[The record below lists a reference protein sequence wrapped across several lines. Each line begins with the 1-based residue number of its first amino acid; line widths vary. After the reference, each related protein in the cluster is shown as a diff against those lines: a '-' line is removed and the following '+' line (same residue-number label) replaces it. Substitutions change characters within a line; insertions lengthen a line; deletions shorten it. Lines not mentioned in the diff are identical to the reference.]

1 MRKEDR
7 AMRVLKSLEQMG
19 TKEFVPSISPVKA
32 KIIANIVKKHKPKKI
47 LEIGTLYG
55 YSAILMAN
63 LLDDYTE
70 DSVGAV
76 VTIEIDKTVAEI
88 AKKNIEAAGLL
99 SKVDII
105 VGDAL
110 EVIPKLSGKFD
121 LLFIDATKEEYL
133 SYLERAEKYLVTGAV
148 VISDNVGIFEK
159 QMLNYLEYVR
169 NPGRYRSQT
178 IQTKLEFTE
187 GVGDAIELS
196 IRIAYS

>member
-1 MRKEDR
+1 
-7 AMRVLKSLEQMG
+7 MRVLKSLEEMA
-19 TKEFVPSISPVKA
+19 TKEFVPSIGPVKA

-88 AKKNIEAAGLL
+88 AKKNLEAAGLL

-148 VISDNVGIFEK
+148 VLADNVGIFEK

-196 IRIAYS
+196 IRIV

>member
-148 VISDNVGIFEK
+148 VLADNVGIFEK

-196 IRIAYS
+196 IRIV

>member
-1 MRKEDR
+1 
-7 AMRVLKSLEQMG
+7 MRVLKSLEEMG
-19 TKEFVPSISPVKA
+19 TKEFVPSIGPVKA

-88 AKKNIEAAGLL
+88 AKKNLEAAGLL

-110 EVIPKLSGKFD
+110 EVIPKLGGKFD
-121 LLFIDATKEEYL
+121 LLFIDGIQERYL
-133 SYLERAEKYLVTGAV
+133 A
-148 VISDNVGIFEK
+148 
-159 QMLNYLEYVR
+159 
-169 NPGRYRSQT
+169 P
-178 IQTKLEFTE
+178 
-187 GVGDAIELS
+187 DAIELS
-196 IRIAYS
+196 NRIV

>member
-1 MRKEDR
+1 
-7 AMRVLKSLEQMG
+7 MRVLKSLEEMG
-19 TKEFVPSISPVKA
+19 TKESVPSIGPVKA

-88 AKKNIEAAGLL
+88 AKKNLEAAGLL

-148 VISDNVGIFEK
+148 VISDNVGIIEK

-196 IRIAYS
+196 IRIV

>member
-1 MRKEDR
+1 
-7 AMRVLKSLEQMG
+7 
-19 TKEFVPSISPVKA
+19 
-32 KIIANIVKKHKPKKI
+32 
-47 LEIGTLYG
+47 
-55 YSAILMAN
+55 MAN

-105 VGDAL
+105 VGAL

-148 VISDNVGIFEK
+148 VLADNVGIFEK

-196 IRIAYS
+196 IRIV

>member
-1 MRKEDR
+1 
-7 AMRVLKSLEQMG
+7 MRVLNALEEMG
-19 TKEFVPSISPVKA
+19 TKEFVPSIGPVKA
-32 KIIANIVKKHKPKKI
+32 RIIANIVKKHKPKKI

-133 SYLERAEKYLVTGAV
+133 SYLECAEKYLVTGAV
-148 VISDNVGIFEK
+148 VLADNVGIFEK

-196 IRIAYS
+196 IRIV

>member
-1 MRKEDR
+1 
-7 AMRVLKSLEQMG
+7 MRVLKSLDEMG
-19 TKEFVPSISPVKA
+19 TKEFVPSIGPVKA
-32 KIIANIVKKHKPKKI
+32 KIIVNIVKKHKPKRI

-63 LLDDYTE
+63 LLDDDTE

-76 VTIEIDKTVAEI
+76 VTIEIDKTVAEM

-148 VISDNVGIFEK
+148 VLADNVGIFEK

-169 NPGRYRSQT
+169 NTGRYRSQT

-187 GVGDAIELS
+187 DVSDEIELS
-196 IRIAYS
+196 IRIV

>member
-1 MRKEDR
+1 
-7 AMRVLKSLEQMG
+7 MRVLKSLEEMG
-19 TKEFVPSISPVKA
+19 TKEFVPSIGPVKA

-88 AKKNIEAAGLL
+88 AKKNLEAAGLL

-196 IRIAYS
+196 IRIV